1 MQFSDDLSGDLA
13 LALALGQRASE
24 VALPLFRRGVVAQ
37 QKPDGSLVTEADTE
51 VEQQLLAL
59 LAEHRPD
66 DAVLSEE
73 SGGRGSSQRRWILDP
88 IDGTS
93 FFAAGRESW
102 GTHVA
107 LEQHGQLVLGLITRP
122 IAGHWCWATRSGGAF
137 RAAIGS
143 SNASERLHVSTN
155 EDPARARV
163 MSWARG
169 NTALNAQLQQRGW
182 WVEPTLD
189 GALDLAAGRI
199 DALVD
204 DTGYAWDLAPA
215 VLIVEEAGGR
225 FVDPDGGQRIDRFGG
240 WFTNARIDA
249 ALGLPTA
256 R

>member
-1 MQFSDDLSGDLA
+1 
-13 LALALGQRASE
+13 
-24 VALPLFRRGVVAQ
+24 VALPLFRRGVVAR
-37 QKPDGSLVTEADTE
+37 QKPDGSLVTEADIE
-51 VEQQLLAL
+51 VERQLLAL
-59 LAEHRPD
+59 LAEQRPD

-73 SGGRGSSQRRWILDP
+73 SGGHGSSERRWILDP

-93 FFAAGRESW
+93 YFAAGRESW

-107 LEQHGQLVLGLITRP
+107 LERHGRLVLGLITRP
-122 IAGHWCWATRSGGAF
+122 MAGHWCWATRGGGAF
-137 RAAIGS
+137 RAALGTSSAQERLRVS
-143 SNASERLHVSTN
+143 SND
-155 EDPARARV
+155 DPTRARV
-163 MSWARG
+163 MSWSRQNAP
-169 NTALNAQLQQRGW
+169 LNAQLQQRGW
-182 WVEPTLD
+182 WVEATLD

-199 DALVD
+199 DALFD

-249 ALGLPTA
+249 ALGVPPA